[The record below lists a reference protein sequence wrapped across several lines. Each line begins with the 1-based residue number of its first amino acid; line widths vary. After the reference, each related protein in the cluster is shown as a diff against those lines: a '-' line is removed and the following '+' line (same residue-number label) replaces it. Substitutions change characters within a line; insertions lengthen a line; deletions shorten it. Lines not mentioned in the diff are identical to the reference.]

1 MKGLYFDGK
10 KAVYRENL
18 AIPVPD
24 EGRSLIRIMLAAVC
38 STDKEIREGYAENII
53 VKTGP
58 LRDCQSVARLNRHWR
73 RFQKERLFCLLLRS
87 TS

>member
-38 STDKEIREGYAENII
+38 STDKEIHEGYAENII
-53 VKTGP
+53 VKTVP
-58 LRDCQSVARLNRHWR
+58 LRDCQRMVALPNTW
-73 RFQKERLFCLLLRS
+73 F
-87 TS
+87 